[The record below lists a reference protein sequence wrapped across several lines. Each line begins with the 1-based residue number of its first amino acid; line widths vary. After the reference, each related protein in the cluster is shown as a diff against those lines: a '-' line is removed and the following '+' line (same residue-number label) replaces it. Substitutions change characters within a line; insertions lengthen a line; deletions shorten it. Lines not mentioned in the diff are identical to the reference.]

1 MKRYNIINMYIR
13 GSNVSPQVSHG
24 LNNLWKSRDDMTR
37 DAKALFDNW
46 ANHSQT
52 EINLQGGSHADMEAL
67 YDALQKIPN
76 IPSAKFN
83 ESQEALCGACTVVTF
98 VNSERIVAIN
108 DYIRNNRIP
117 HGEAYDILKDVTMY
131 QLGLESYE
139 SSTLTKD
146 QLNMMNQDQRSCLTH
161 NQNAC
166 VTKEEVFVATYIS
179 RLRTAN

>member
-52 EINLQGGSHADMEAL
+52 EINLQGGSHADLEAL

-83 ESQEALCGACTVVTF
+83 ESQAALCGACTVVTF

-108 DYIRNNRIP
+108 DYIRLEKIP
-117 HGEAYDILKDVTMY
+117 HAFAYEEMKD
-131 QLGLESYE
+131 
-139 SSTLTKD
+139 
-146 QLNMMNQDQRSCLTH
+146 LNMVDIGLLSINDDSGFLDH
-161 NQNAC
+161 LVNSL